1 MAISQKELELI
12 KEDAEQHDFADFTQK
27 RVCLGKYIEI
37 SIAKFLCTTGSTLL
51 KFASQLRQ
59 RLISSGF
66 CLKLS
71 QFQEELL
78 DVKG

>member
-37 SIAKFLCTTGSTLL
+37 SIAKFLCTTAWQHTAQICFSIATKINFIRLL
-51 KFASQLRQ
+51 LEVESVSRRVA
-59 RLISSGF
+59 
-66 CLKLS
+66 
-71 QFQEELL
+71 
-78 DVKG
+78 